1 MAKCPYLLLLLLALT
16 GCMKITH
23 YHSNVPP
30 VPVPR
35 ALQREFDTLPRPQG
49 DPIPIAVYSF
59 TDKTGQRKTSGNS
72 AATSFSS
79 AVTQG
84 AEVYLIEAL
93 QAIGQGQWFRVLERV
108 GIDDVSRER
117 QLIRQMREA
126 YDGPNAQALSP
137 MLYAGVLLE
146 GGIIGYDSATKTGG
160 VGVKL
165 FGIGPS
171 VQYSVD
177 TIYVS
182 LRLVSVQSGEVLL
195 TVNTQKTVYSYGAQ
209 AASLKFIDG
218 NLDAL
223 EAEIGVAG
231 NEPITFAVKSAIES
245 AVLDLVR
252 QGANKK
258 LWAFRAPLPDAK
270 TGSVVT
276 PPILPTSSSRR
287 IPSVLH

>member
-270 TGSVVT
+270 TGSTVT
-276 PPILPTSSSRR
+276 APALPASTSRR
-287 IPSVLH
+287 IPSVLR